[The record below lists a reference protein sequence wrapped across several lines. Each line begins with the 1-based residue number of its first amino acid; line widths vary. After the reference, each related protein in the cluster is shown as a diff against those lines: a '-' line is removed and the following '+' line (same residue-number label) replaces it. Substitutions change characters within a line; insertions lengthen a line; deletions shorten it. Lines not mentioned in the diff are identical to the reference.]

1 MHAEFG
7 NYLLVFAFV
16 ISISLSVF
24 PLLGT
29 FTKQMSL
36 VYTAK
41 PLAILF
47 FVSLFGSFVCLA
59 YAFFIDDFTIAYVA
73 QHSNSLLPDRYK
85 ISAVW
90 GAHEGSF
97 LLWVLIFSGWT
108 LAVALT
114 GKNLPKLSHS
124 RILSVLGIIGCGFV
138 SFLLFTSNP
147 FERTLPFYPVDG
159 ADLNPLLQ
167 DFGLIIHP
175 PLLYMGYVG
184 FAVSFAFAITALI
197 EGEWNATW
205 ARWTRPWTIA
215 AWSSLTLG
223 IMLGSWWA
231 YYELGWGGWWM
242 WDPSENASFMPW
254 LSGTAL
260 MHSLAVTDKRNSF
273 KGWTLGLS
281 LATFS
286 LSLLGTFLIRSG
298 VLTSVHAFANDP
310 TRGRFILFFLAFVVG
325 SALILFL
332 FRASKVKTKANFSE
346 FSKDMFLLLNN
357 VLFISATFIVLF
369 GTLYPLFADA
379 MGKKISVGAPYF
391 NSIFPIPLV
400 AIFMLLGVGPLLNW
414 KKHDF
419 SKLKIPLLKIAA
431 ISVVLSL
438 FSTWLLDR
446 FYLWVFVGL
455 ALSLWVGLN
464 SFYNLTLL
472 TKYKKGL
479 SAKLA
484 SLNRATIG
492 MTLAHIGVVVLLA
505 GVVLTSYY
513 SVERDLRMAVGE
525 SQEIAGYN
533 FKMKAVENVQM
544 ENYRATIVSF
554 DIYQGDSMLLTL
566 KPEKRFYLAGG
577 QMMTEADIDATLSRD
592 LYIAL
597 GEPLDN
603 QGQVW
608 SVRIY
613 VKAFIRLIWL
623 GAIFMGFG
631 GIISLLD
638 KRYRKLQAKDNQAKY
653 NQAKYNQAK
662 GNQSSDSQTQP
673 DMAIS

>member
-16 ISISLSVF
+16 ISIALSIF
-24 PLLGT
+24 PLVGT
-29 FTKQMSL
+29 FTNRLSL

-41 PLAILF
+41 PLAVIF
-47 FVSLFGSFVCLA
+47 FVTLLASFVCLA

-114 GKNLPKLSHS
+114 GKNLPRLSHA
-124 RILSVLGIIGCGFV
+124 RILSVLGMIGCGFI

-147 FERTLPFYPVDG
+147 FDRTLPFYPIDG

-184 FAVSFAFAITALI
+184 FAISFAFAITALI

-215 AWSSLTLG
+215 AWSCLTLG

-281 LATFS
+281 LATFC

-310 TRGRFILFFLAFVVG
+310 TRGRFILFFLAFVIG

-332 FRASKVKTKANFSE
+332 FRSGKVKTKANFSVL
-346 FSKDMFLLLNN
+346 SKDMFLLLNN

-391 NSIFPIPLV
+391 NSIFPIPMV
-400 AIFMLLGVGPLLNW
+400 AIFVLLGVGPLLNW
-414 KKHDF
+414 KKHSF
-419 SKLKIPLLKIAA
+419 SKLKNGLIKIA
-431 ISVVLSL
+431 IVSVLLSL
-438 FSTWLLDR
+438 VSVWLLGS

-455 ALSLWVGLN
+455 ALALWVGLN
-464 SFYNLTLL
+464 SIYNLAIITRLKRGIL
-472 TKYKKGL
+472 
-479 SAKLA
+479 AKLG

-492 MTLAHIGVVVLLA
+492 MTLAHLGVVILLA

-513 SVERDLRMAVGE
+513 SVERDLRMGVGE
-525 SQEIAGYN
+525 SQEIAGYD
-533 FKMKAVENVQM
+533 FKMIHVERFNK
-544 ENYRATIVSF
+544 ENYQATQVTF
-554 DIYQGDSMLLTL
+554 DIYQEGGLLLTL
-566 KPEKRFYLAGG
+566 KPEKRTYFAGK
-577 QMMTEADIDATLSRD
+577 QTMTEADIDASLFRD

-597 GEPLDN
+597 GEPLDST
-603 QGQVW
+603 GKIW

-613 VKAFIRLIWL
+613 VKSFIRWVWIGPLL
-623 GAIFMGFG
+623 MGIG
-631 GIISLLD
+631 GFISLLD
-638 KRYRKLQAKDNQAKY
+638 KRYRKKRKKIVSDDEVQQPVELQVAN
-653 NQAKYNQAK
+653 
-662 GNQSSDSQTQP
+662 
-673 DMAIS
+673 

>member
-7 NYLLVFAFV
+7 NYLLVFAFA
-16 ISISLSVF
+16 ISICLGIF
-24 PLLGT
+24 PLVGT
-29 FTKQMSL
+29 FTKQLSL

-41 PLAILF
+41 PLAVLF
-47 FVSLFGSFVCLA
+47 FVTLLGSFVCLA
-59 YAFFIDDFTIAYVA
+59 YAFFVDDFTIAYVA
-73 QHSNSLLPDRYK
+73 QNSNSLLPDRYK

-97 LLWVLIFSGWT
+97 LLWILIFSGWT

-114 GKNLPKLSHS
+114 GKNLPRLSHA
-124 RILSVLGIIGCGFV
+124 RILSVLGMIGCGFV

-147 FERTLPFYPVDG
+147 FERTLPFYPIDG
-159 ADLNPLLQ
+159 TDLNPLLQ

-184 FAVSFAFAITALI
+184 FAISFAFAITALI

-215 AWSSLTLG
+215 AWSCLTLG

-310 TRGRFILFFLAFVVG
+310 TRGRFILFFLALVIG

-332 FRASKVKTKANFSE
+332 FRSGKVKTKANFSE

-391 NSIFPIPLV
+391 NSIFPIPMV
-400 AIFMLLGVGPLLNW
+400 AIFILLGIGPLLNW
-414 KKHDF
+414 KKHSF
-419 SKLKIPLLKIAA
+419 FKLKNALLKIG
-431 ISVVLSL
+431 ILSVLLSL
-438 FSTWLLDR
+438 VSIWLLGS

-455 ALSLWVGLN
+455 LLALWVGLN
-464 SFYNLTLL
+464 SFYHLAIVTRL
-472 TKYKKGL
+472 KQGMI
-479 SAKLA
+479 AKFV

-492 MTLAHIGVVVLLA
+492 MTLAHLGVVILLA

-525 SQEIAGYN
+525 SQKIAGYD
-533 FKMKAVENVQM
+533 FRMTHVKRFDK
-544 ENYRATIVSF
+544 ENYEATQVTF
-554 DIYQGDSMLLTL
+554 DIYQEGVLHLTL
-566 KPEKRFYLAGG
+566 KPEKRIYFAAR
-577 QMMTEADIDATLSRD
+577 QTMTEADIDATLFRD

-597 GEPLDN
+597 GEPLDPT
-603 QGQVW
+603 GKIW

-613 VKAFIRLIWL
+613 VKRFIRWVWL
-623 GAIFMGFG
+623 GPLLMGIG
-631 GIISLLD
+631 GFISILD
-638 KRYRKLQAKDNQAKY
+638 KRYRKRRSKKTLEPLQQQDDSPLKKQAR
-653 NQAKYNQAK
+653 A
-662 GNQSSDSQTQP
+662 TR
-673 DMAIS
+673 

>member
-7 NYLLVFAFV
+7 HYLLVFAFV
-16 ISISLSVF
+16 LSIALSIF
-24 PLLGT
+24 PMLGS
-29 FTKQMSL
+29 FTKQMPL
-36 VYTAK
+36 VYSAK
-41 PLAILF
+41 PLSVLF
-47 FVSLFGSFVCLA
+47 FSALLGSFVCLA
-59 YAFFIDDFTIAYVA
+59 YAFFIDDFTVTYVA
-73 QHSNSLLPDRYK
+73 QNSNSLLPDRYK

-108 LAVALT
+108 LAVAIG
-114 GKNLPKLSHS
+114 GKNLPKLSHA
-124 RILSVLGIIGCGFV
+124 RVLSVLGIIGCGFV

-147 FERTLPFYPVDG
+147 FERTLPFFPIDG
-159 ADLNPLLQ
+159 TDLNPLLQ

-184 FAVSFAFAITALI
+184 FAISFAFAITALI

-205 ARWTRPWTIA
+205 ARWARPWTTA
-215 AWSSLTLG
+215 AWSCLTLG

-310 TRGRFILFFLAFVVG
+310 TRGRFILFFLVFIVG

-332 FRASKVKTKANFSE
+332 FRSGKVKTKVNFSE

-369 GTLYPLFADA
+369 GTLYPLIADA
-379 MGKKISVGAPYF
+379 LGKKLSVGAPYF
-391 NSIFPIPLV
+391 NAIFPIPMVLLFVLV
-400 AIFMLLGVGPLLNW
+400 GAGPLLNW
-414 KKHDF
+414 KRHDI
-419 SKLKIPLLKIAA
+419 STLKIPLLKIAG
-431 ISVVLSL
+431 ISVGLSL
-438 FSTWLLDR
+438 LSIWFLQQ
-446 FYLWVFVGL
+446 FYLWVFGGL
-455 ALSLWVGLN
+455 FLAIWVGLN
-464 SFYNLTLL
+464 SLYNLAII
-472 TKYKKGL
+472 TKYKQGL
-479 SAKLA
+479 FAKLR

-492 MTLAHIGVVVLLA
+492 MTVAHIGVVVTLA

-513 SVERDLRMAVGE
+513 SEEKDLRMSLGDN
-525 SQEIAGYN
+525 QTIAGYR
-533 FKMKAVENVQM
+533 FEMKEVNKFQK
-544 ENYRATIVSF
+544 ENYQATLVTF
-554 DIYQGDSMLLTL
+554 DVYQNEKRVVTL
-566 KPEKRFYLAGG
+566 YPEKRFYLAGR
-577 QMMTEADIDATLSRD
+577 QWMTEADIDPAFNRD
-592 LYIAL
+592 VYIAL
-597 GEPLDN
+597 GEALDN
-603 QGQVW
+603 QGKVW

-613 VKAFIRLIWL
+613 VKAFIRWIWF
-623 GAIFMGFG
+623 GAIMMGFG
-631 GIISLLD
+631 GIIALLD
-638 KRYRKLQAKDNQAKY
+638 KRYRKKQTQKLAGLTEY
-653 NQAKYNQAK
+653 NQQIENPIPLKV
-662 GNQSSDSQTQP
+662 QS
-673 DMAIS
+673 